1 MDTNIIEIIKQ
12 IAKLEIKVEALE
24 SRIKELENTPQNVP
38 QKVTFNETEL
48 KQEKDD
54 RKKEKEISGLG
65 LPTDIMNEWMY
76 GEEEKVGK

>member
-24 SRIKELENTPQNVP
+24 SRIKELEKTPQNVP
-38 QKVTFNETEL
+38 QEVTFNETAL

-76 GEEEKVGK
+76 GEEEKVSK